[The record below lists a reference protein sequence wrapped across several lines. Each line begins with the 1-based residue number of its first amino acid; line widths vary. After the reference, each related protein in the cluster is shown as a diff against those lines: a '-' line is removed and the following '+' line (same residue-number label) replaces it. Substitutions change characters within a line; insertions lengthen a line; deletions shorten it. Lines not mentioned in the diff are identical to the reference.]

1 MSLAAYAPEQTAP
14 KQAEAA
20 AQSAIE
26 EQLALQHKQPAQ
38 LSQLERK
45 GSNLLIDG
53 DTILLEGLAPTTAVK
68 RHDAGGVVLGFEIA
82 NGAVASYDFPVG
94 KVLYISCHMTG
105 HKTILRSCYMF
116 AAELC
121 RVCSLKFMVQYK
133 AHTFHHCAWRKIFK
147 LQSNAMQRYACAH
160 QDWHVLMDSLF
171 LPL

>member
-105 HKTILRSCYMF
+105 SSWCNTKHTPFIIVLG
-116 AAELC
+116 A
-121 RVCSLKFMVQYK
+121 KFSN
-133 AHTFHHCAWRKIFK
+133 FK
-147 LQSNAMQRYACAH
+147 AMQCSAM
-160 QDWHVLMDSLF
+160 HVHIRTGMS
-171 LPL
+171 